1 MGRKFKE
8 GLDYFELDCQIDDK
22 IKLIQAEFGLK
33 GFAVVVKLF
42 QRIYGER
49 GYYCEWNDDT
59 ILLFMSE
66 NGLDSENKTLIK
78 GITEACIRRGL
89 FSETLYREYGILTSH
104 GIQERY
110 INAVSRR
117 ESVKMKKAYLL
128 VDVVKNNISVDSNA
142 INVNRNG
149 NNSDRN
155 GQSRDEKSREE
166 KEKKLEKK
174 ASKIR
179 GVSAVKLIEER
190 QLTPEVTDA
199 LKDWVKYKIEKR
211 QGYKEAGLR
220 ALLTQAEKMIA
231 KYGDAAVIDVIV
243 RSMSNGY
250 QGIVWENLVKG
261 SSPKTSAAGNRFNNF
276 PQREYDYSE
285 IEKRMLEGRKGAEGC
300 TDH

>member
-22 IKLIQAEFGLK
+22 IKLIQAEYGLK

-66 NGLDSENKTLIK
+66 NGLSSENKSLIE

-89 FSETLYREYGILTSH
+89 FSEKLYRQYGILTSH

-117 ESVKMKKAYLL
+117 ESVKIEKAYLL
-128 VDVVKNNISVDSNA
+128 VDVVKNNISVDRNK
-142 INVNRNG
+142 INVSRNEENAG
-149 NNSDRN
+149 RN
-155 GQSRDEKSREE
+155 EQSREEKSRED

-174 ASKIR
+174 AAAQVR
-179 GVSAVKLIEER
+179 GVTAMKLIEER
-190 QLTPEVTDA
+190 QFSPEVTGA
-199 LKDWVKYKIEKR
+199 LKDWVLYKKEKR
-211 QGYKEAGLR
+211 QGYKESGFR
-220 ALLTQAEKMIA
+220 ALLTQTEKMIA

-250 QGIVWENLVKG
+250 QGIVWENLGKG
-261 SSPKTSAAGNRFNNF
+261 SRPKTSAAGNRFNNF
-276 PQREYDYSE
+276 PQREYDYSNL
-285 IEKRMLEGRKGAEGC
+285 EKRMIESRKGTD